1 MTKRSSHICR
11 LTLNSAFILN
21 MAEETLSYESQGI
34 SLIINNNRIRNRL
47 SSMQVF
53 TLKGRVQAKINILSL
68 FSDPHIYE
76 YFMMLGKIKQS
87 TELNT
92 DPRSFHR
99 VSDDG
104 ESSSIKISK
113 IKPHFYCSLNISHH

>member
-1 MTKRSSHICR
+1 
-11 LTLNSAFILN
+11 

-47 SSMQVF
+47 GSMQVF
-53 TLKGRVQAKINILSL
+53 TLKGRVQAKMNILSL

-87 TELNT
+87 TELHT

-104 ESSSIKISK
+104 ESSSIKSSK